1 MVPGEVLLPRR
12 LHKALLRGGQSFS
25 KVSQV
30 FPASAMF
37 LIGPLGCLVL
47 LLHPR
52 SPSAF
57 ENERWNDTE
66 LLLNESRSLPLP
78 REGDVE
84 RRWDLTLQGWEEV
97 TQTVRTVWRQPSEV
111 DHPWRWAPCLNGN
124 ALHPQCRNWVMKVS
138 IVCTL
143 GLLVAVANGTVIVVV
158 ASSVSGWSNSSRLA
172 LLSLALA
179 DAALAVL
186 VVPLNLYLGL
196 TTGKERS
203 AEGGQEA
210 TSYCRP
216 VAFVNSA
223 IFSTSLYSLAGVSL
237 ERYVAVFFPLHYG
250 RLLSRKRVAWLIAT
264 AWLVPV
270 IILAPL
276 AVPGPWAVLQVRFSS
291 AALLC
296 EPDYGS
302 NMAYSLLILGTI
314 FCPAAGLITFANL
327 RLWMAARSQRQRS
340 KVITL
345 AEKGS
350 GPKKLCS
357 LQMDT
362 AARILLPVVIAFY
375 ICWTPCIAIILY
387 NSVTHKR
394 VHEWAEFVALWLPI
408 GSGLLNCFVYFWVNR
423 SFRQKLQKVG
433 QTLCHPCC
441 KAQRDQWPR
450 RLPTLSALVDVQKS
464 PSPFPGFSSSSKG
477 LRRCQERGGT
487 TKLQQQRPG
496 AS

>member
-1 MVPGEVLLPRR
+1 
-12 LHKALLRGGQSFS
+12 
-25 KVSQV
+25 
-30 FPASAMF
+30 
-37 LIGPLGCLVL
+37 
-47 LLHPR
+47 
-52 SPSAF
+52 
-57 ENERWNDTE
+57 
-66 LLLNESRSLPLP
+66 
-78 REGDVE
+78 
-84 RRWDLTLQGWEEV
+84 
-97 TQTVRTVWRQPSEV
+97 
-111 DHPWRWAPCLNGN
+111 
-124 ALHPQCRNWVMKVS
+124 MKVS
-138 IVCTL
+138 IVCAL
-143 GLLVAVANGTVIVVV
+143 GLLVTVANGTVIVVV
-158 ASSVSGWSNSSRLA
+158 ASSVSGWSHSSRLA

-186 VVPLNLYLGL
+186 VVPLNLYVGL
-196 TTGKERS
+196 ATGPMAKERL
-203 AEGGQEA
+203 AEGGEGA
-210 TSYCRP
+210 SSYCRP
-216 VAFVNSA
+216 VAFVNST

-237 ERYVAVFFPLHYG
+237 ERYVAVFFPLHYS
-250 RLLSRKRVAWLIAT
+250 RLLSRKRVAWLIAM

-276 AVPGPWAVLQVRFSS
+276 AMPGPLAVLQVRFSS

-340 KVITL
+340 KGITL

-357 LQMDT
+357 LQMDA

-423 SFRQKLQKVG
+423 NFRQKLQKVS
-433 QTLCHPCC
+433 QALCQPCC
-441 KAQRDQWPR
+441 KAQQDQWPP
-450 RLPTLSALVDVQKS
+450 RLPTLSAFVDGQKS
-464 PSPFPGFSSSSKG
+464 LSPFPGSSRSTFSSSKN
-477 LRRCQERGGT
+477 LRRCQERDNIT
-487 TKLQQQRPG
+487 DLQQQGPDP
-496 AS
+496 S